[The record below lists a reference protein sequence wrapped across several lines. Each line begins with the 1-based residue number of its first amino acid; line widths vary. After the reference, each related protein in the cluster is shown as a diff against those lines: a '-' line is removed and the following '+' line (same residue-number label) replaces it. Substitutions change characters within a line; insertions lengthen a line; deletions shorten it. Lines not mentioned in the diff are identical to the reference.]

1 MRTRTI
7 WIVAIIA
14 ALPFAFAWFA
24 LAASS
29 VIRAPADE
37 RSLQVSINRTA
48 GFGLLM
54 DADCDHALTRCV
66 VYDDSGG
73 GASYAMTL
81 RNRSC
86 WEARLI
92 EQLLLRGRAAAHAQ
106 QLRPPVAVVAPRPP
120 DLGRDRL
127 QRVGPVGAD
136 DRVLDQRVLGLA
148 QLGVVCP

>member
-14 ALPFAFAWFA
+14 SLPFAFAWFA
-24 LAASS
+24 LAANS

-54 DADCDHALTRCV
+54 DADCDRALTRCV
-66 VYDDSGG
+66 IYDDSGG

-92 EQLLLRGRAAAHAQ
+92 DNFSYEVEPPLKLTSCVRLWQWSLL
-106 QLRPPVAVVAPRPP
+106 
-120 DLGRDRL
+120 DLL
-127 QRVGPVGAD
+127 I
-136 DRVLDQRVLGLA
+136 
-148 QLGVVCP
+148 

>member
-7 WIVAIIA
+7 WIVTIIA
-14 ALPFAFAWFA
+14 ALPFGFAWFA

-29 VIRAPADE
+29 VIRAPMDE
-37 RSLQVSINRTA
+37 RSLEVSIHRTA

-54 DADCDHALTRCV
+54 DADCDHALTRCA

-73 GASYAMTL
+73 GASYAMTH

-92 EQLLLRGRAAAHAQ
+92 ENVSYEVE
-106 QLRPPVAVVAPRPP
+106 PPLTLSSCV
-120 DLGRDRL
+120 RL
-127 QRVGPVGAD
+127 WQWSIVD
-136 DRVLDQRVLGLA
+136 VLI
-148 QLGVVCP
+148 